1 PEIAERRR
9 AMAWSFVQEQ
19 VQPGVDNAWGEAR
32 GEIGLSM
39 GAVSGGGNRQNVMV
53 DHQANQA
60 TVEQRTQDSHI
71 RNDVKGQVDNM
82 VTEYHDSISDT
93 QGNIQ
98 SGEKAVDQQYS
109 DLQKQ
114 HKTEALSQNNKYNE
128 EKAAQA
134 RMPGA
139 DSPEELLKKAKEYQ
153 DKHKP

>member
-1 PEIAERRR
+1 
-9 AMAWSFVQEQ
+9 
-19 VQPGVDNAWGEAR
+19 PGVDNTWSEAR
-32 GEIGLSM
+32 GGIGRSM
-39 GAVSGGGNRQNVMV
+39 GTVPGGGDRQDVMV
-53 DHQANQA
+53 DHQAHQA
-60 TVEQRTQDSHI
+60 TVEERTQDSYI

-82 VTEYHDSISDT
+82 VTAYRSDISDT
-93 QGNIQ
+93 QGSIQ
-98 SGEKAVDQQYS
+98 GGEKAVDQQYS